1 MPDGALTGLKVL
13 DFTHYVAGPYC
24 AKLLADYGADVIK
37 VEPPGGDGARRLGP
51 FSQDVPHREKSGL
64 FLHLNTNK
72 RGIVVDLKSDG
83 APDVIAPLV
92 RWADIVVENFR
103 PGVAD
108 RLGIGYRQLIG
119 LNPDLIYTSI
129 SNFGQNGS
137 VWFQVMTTGTLSTVS
152 PKSKRNR
159 GRRRRG
165 LINTIAQALAT
176 PQVRIPLQI
185 RRAVLG

>member
-1 MPDGALTGLKVL
+1 MAPTLS
-13 DFTHYVAGPYC
+13 
-24 AKLLADYGADVIK
+24 K
-37 VEPPGGDGARRLGP
+37 VEPPRGDGARRLGP
-51 FSQDVPHREKSGL
+51 FPQDVPHQEKSGL

-108 RLGIGYRQLIG
+108 RLGIGYRQLIS

-129 SNFGQNGS
+129 SNFGQNGPYRDYLGS
-137 VWFQVMTTGTLSTVS
+137 EIIFYGMGGEMHSTG
-152 PKSKRNR
+152 
-159 GRRRRG
+159 
-165 LINTIAQALAT
+165 LADPRT
-176 PQVRIPLQI
+176 R
-185 RRAVLG
+185 